1 MYRPRIIPVL
11 LLQNEYLV
19 KSVKFKNH
27 QYIGDPINAV
37 KIFNDLQAD
46 ELVFL
51 DIDASAKNSKI
62 DLDFVKQISEEANM
76 PFSIGGGIQSI
87 EQISEIISSGAE
99 RVVIGSKAVE
109 DPLFIKR
116 ASETFG
122 SSTISVCIDYNKKIL
137 KGLKVFHLNGK
148 KSTSFSPLDFA
159 KHMEDCG
166 TGEIILQSIERDGM
180 MNGYDIDLLKT
191 IAESLTIPVT
201 ALGGA
206 RNYNDFKKCYHET
219 LVNGLA
225 SGSVFVYQDKNKGV
239 LINYPENKRKT
250 LNIFKI

>member
-11 LLQNEYLV
+11 LLKDQGLY
-19 KSVKFKNH
+19 KSVKFKNYN
-27 QYIGDPINAV
+27 YIGDPLNAV
-37 KIFNDLQAD
+37 KIFNELKAD
-46 ELVFL
+46 ELIFL
-51 DIDASAKNSKI
+51 DINATKENRLIS
-62 DLDFVKQISEEANM
+62 LDIIKEIGEEANM
-76 PFSIGGGIQSI
+76 PFAIGGGIQSI
-87 EQISEIISSGAE
+87 EQIREIISSGAE
-99 RVVIGSKAVE
+99 KVVIGSKAVE

-122 SSTISVCIDYNKKIL
+122 SSTISVCIDYKKYIF
-137 KGLKVFHLNGK
+137 KGLKVFYLNGK
-148 KSTSFSPLDFA
+148 KSTSFSPIDFA

-206 RNYNDFKKCYHET
+206 GDYNDFKKCYHET